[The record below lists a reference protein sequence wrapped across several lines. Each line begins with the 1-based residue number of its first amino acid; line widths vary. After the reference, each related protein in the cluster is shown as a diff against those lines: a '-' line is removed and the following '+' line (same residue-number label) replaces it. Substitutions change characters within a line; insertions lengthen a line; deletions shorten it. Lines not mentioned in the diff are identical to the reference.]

1 MLDAPY
7 HTLLPDLLRQRAQA
21 HLPPYGAL
29 AVIRCDSHSKQE
41 GLDFL
46 RALKEGTPAIEA
58 HYIGPLPAAMA
69 RRKNRYRSQLIITAK
84 TRPALAHTVAALVSQ
99 AELGSRP
106 HQFSW
111 SVDID
116 PYEAL

>member
-1 MLDAPY
+1 
-7 HTLLPDLLRQRAQA
+7 
-21 HLPPYGAL
+21 LPPYGAL
-29 AVIRCDSHSKQE
+29 AVIRCDSHSKLE

-46 RALKEGTPAIEA
+46 RALKEETPAIEA

-99 AELGSRP
+99 AELRSRSR
-106 HQFSW
+106 QLSW

-116 PYEAL
+116 PYETL